1 MGIDLIRRFF
11 LTIVLCA
18 AQVLVFGKIHLF
30 GFATPLPYIY
40 IVLLFPRD
48 FPRWAMLLWAFATGL
63 LIDIFAN
70 TPGVAAA
77 SMTLLAMMRPLL
89 LTPFMPRDCDET
101 FIPRADA
108 MGLSSFVYYSLAG
121 VTVYCIVFFV
131 LEIFSFNDCLYMLR
145 CVLGSVALT
154 EVLILAFETLRRK

>member
-11 LTIVLCA
+11 LTVVLCA
-18 AQVLVFGKIHLF
+18 AQVLIFGRIHLF
-30 GFATPLPYIY
+30 GFATPMPYIY

-48 FPRWAMLLWAFATGL
+48 FPRWAMLLWSFAAGL

-77 SMTLLAMMRPLL
+77 SMTLLAMARPPL

-101 FIPRADA
+101 FIPRADT
-108 MGLSSFVYYSLAG
+108 MGLRPFIYYSLTG
-121 VTVYCIVFFV
+121 VTTYCIVFFI
-131 LEIFSFNDCLYMLR
+131 LEMFSFSDWPYMLQ
-145 CVLGSVALT
+145 CIFGSTALT
-154 EVLILAFETLRRK
+154 EILILAFETLRRR